1 MHKLFKDERTSNFHA
16 IGTICVLFLAACI
29 VFRLFISD
37 SINTKTDEMADD
49 MLKLHGT
56 IFMENVDRDV
66 RNLQRTAVETPAEVL
81 LDKQT
86 AMPILTQI
94 QSYGVFSNL
103 AIADATGKICANTVE
118 DSDLLS
124 VANEVFFQEAMLGNA
139 FIDSKISSLT
149 VKTKGLLIAVPISSD
164 EKTAGVIFGYILQD
178 VLNSY
183 LDDSETSE
191 GCFIMI
197 VDEEYN
203 TVSSSSKRDR
213 IMTEVP
219 LTGYLKQTT
228 LYDTTINQITEEFKE
243 GLSGKFEFKYNKLKK
258 KECVFRKLGYQNWLI
273 CYVLPS
279 SEANKYR
286 HTAFPGVNIY
296 QIFIAILFAS
306 TIYTVVKLLERNKK
320 LKDAN
325 NKYAMISKESMVV
338 NFNYSSLTGR
348 VEFTGAVE
356 QTLGSII
363 AELGTVDL
371 ASLIERLHPDDKAL
385 SRNISKSIKD
395 GNRRYTTEFRMQNE
409 DGTYSWYRLNGVSVM
424 NEKGELDKFV
434 GNIQNSDEQIA
445 QEHVLKNKAETD
457 LLTGLYN
464 KVTMQE
470 LVNRAI
476 EKNPEGSYAFF
487 IIDLDNFKGVNDNL
501 GHATGDEVL
510 CQVAAS
516 LKLVFTEFDYMGRIG
531 GDEFAVMLNIP
542 KGMRSNARALIE
554 SKAKALN
561 ENLRHTYSNDSIS
574 VQVTASIGI
583 AIYGQCGN
591 NYQELYKAAD
601 QALYLSKNSGKD
613 QFNIHV

>member
-16 IGTICVLFLAACI
+16 IGVVCALFLVACV
-29 VFRLFISD
+29 VFRVFISD
-37 SINTKTDEMADD
+37 SINTKTDRMASDL
-49 MLKLHGT
+49 LKLHGT
-56 IFMENVDRDV
+56 IFMENVDRNVKDLLRV
-66 RNLQRTAVETPAEVL
+66 ATKTPSEEL

-94 QSYGVFSNL
+94 QSEGVFNNL
-103 AIADATGKICANTVE
+103 AIADATGKICANSIE
-118 DSDLLS
+118 DSDLIS
-124 VANEVFFQEAMLGNA
+124 VADEVFFKEAMLGNT
-139 FIDSKISSLT
+139 FVNSTISSLT
-149 VKTKGLLIAVPISSD
+149 VKTKGLLVAVPISSD
-164 EKTAGVIFGYILQD
+164 EKTDGVLFGYILQD

-183 LDDSETSE
+183 IDDSQTSE

-197 VDEEYN
+197 LDEEYS

-219 LTGYLKQTT
+219 LTGYLKKTT
-228 LYDTTINQITEEFKE
+228 LYDTTVDQITEELKE

-258 KECVFRKLGYQNWLI
+258 KTCLFQTLGYQNWLI
-273 CYVLPS
+273 CFVLPS
-279 SEANKYR
+279 TEANKYGQ
-286 HTAFPGVNIY
+286 TAFPQINIY
-296 QIFIAILFAS
+296 QIFLALLFGA
-306 TIYTVVKLLERNKK
+306 TIYTVIKLLERNKK

-325 NKYAMISKESMVV
+325 NKYAMISKEAMVV
-338 NFNYSSLTGR
+338 NFNYSKLTGR

-356 QTLGSII
+356 QTLGPII

-385 SRNISKSIKD
+385 SRNISKALKD

-424 NEKGELDKFV
+424 NENGELDRFV

-464 KVTMQE
+464 KITMQE
-470 LVNRAI
+470 MVNRAI
-476 EKNPEGSYAFF
+476 DKNPDGSYAFF
-487 IIDLDNFKGVNDNL
+487 IVDLDNFKGVNDNL

-516 LKLVFTEFDYMGRIG
+516 LKLVFTEFDYIGRIG

-542 KGMRSNARALIE
+542 KGMQSNARALIE

-561 ENLRHTYSNDSIS
+561 ENLRHTYSNDDIS